1 MTPEDRESLVD
12 ALCEVAYVQDREGQ
26 SDLLSCL
33 PLRIRREVGT
43 GPVYRFALRLVTAC
57 ETQGTLLPLVRWVLR
72 KDARSVAAEALAAEA
87 APYVREAEDTV
98 LGSVL
103 VDAATAGAATVSG
116 DLATVRAELA
126 LLPCEPGVRETYR
139 SIRADHAGKGG
150 GLPPPETAWEAL
162 VNLAL
167 LPAFDDPSPAAR
179 FCAWLAAAHP
189 ALSCADLL
197 GQWGGALGAAP
208 LPAPAPE
215 DLPARLVVRVSRSCR
230 DRYDLES
237 WSVLS
242 DGRGGP
248 PDFAEHWMDRD
259 VPGEEI
265 SVRVGS
271 RLDLLLADSRSA
283 HHRSTRVELVTS
295 LDLMAE
301 AVAERWQNGRTLQGR
316 PLGER
321 AEVVYRDEALLDRR
335 SPEVRSAQK
344 RFSQRWSGL
353 FRDGRAAVFDLFH
366 TADMNERLIAKR
378 LDDDRVIGISV
389 PRGLGEVFLSVALAV
404 RSGVPV
410 VIWHFG
416 DSPRPVGSWLSP
428 VQMERE
434 VTVSPDDMSE
444 LPAALLR
451 SRSGRVSPSDYGYI
465 ESSSQIAVIYHDTLP
480 VLPPPPPPMS
490 HRSIQ

>member
-43 GPVYRFALRLVTAC
+43 GPVYRFALRLITAC
-57 ETQGTLLPLVRWVLR
+57 ETQGALLPLARWVLR

-98 LGSVL
+98 LGPVL
-103 VDAATAGAATVSG
+103 VDTATAEAATVGG
-116 DLATVRAELA
+116 DLTTVRAELTR
-126 LLPCEPGVRETYR
+126 LPCETGVRGSYR
-139 SIRADHAGKGG
+139 SIRADHVGKGG

-167 LPAFDDPSPAAR
+167 LPAFADPSPAAR
-179 FCAWLAAAHP
+179 FCAWLAQAYPTLA
-189 ALSCADLL
+189 CADLL
-197 GQWGGALGAAP
+197 GQWGGTGAVAP
-208 LPAPAPE
+208 VPAPPPE

-230 DRYDLES
+230 ERYDLES

-248 PDFAEHWMDRD
+248 PDFTEHWMDRD
-259 VPGEEI
+259 VAGDEV

-271 RLDLLLADSRSA
+271 RLDLMLADSRAA

-301 AVAERWQNGRTLQGR
+301 AVAERWQNGRTRQGQ

-335 SPEVRSAQK
+335 DPEVRSAQK
-344 RFSQRWSGL
+344 RFSQRWAGL

-366 TADMNERLIAKR
+366 AADMNERLIAKR
-378 LDDDRVIGISV
+378 LDDDTVIGISV
-389 PRGLGEVFLSVALAV
+389 PHGLGEAFLSVALAV

-410 VIWHFG
+410 IIWHFG
-416 DSPRPVGSWLSP
+416 DGPRPVGSWLSP

-434 VTVSPDDMSE
+434 VTVSSDDMTE
-444 LPAALLR
+444 LPAALLS
-451 SRSGRVSPSDYGYI
+451 SRSGRVSPTDYGYV
-465 ESSSQIAVIYHDTLP
+465 ESSSEIAVIYHDTLP